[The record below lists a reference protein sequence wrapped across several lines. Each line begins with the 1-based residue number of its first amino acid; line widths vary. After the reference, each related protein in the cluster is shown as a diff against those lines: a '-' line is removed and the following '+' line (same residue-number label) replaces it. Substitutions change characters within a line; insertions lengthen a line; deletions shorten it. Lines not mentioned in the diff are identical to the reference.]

1 MASDINAEVK
11 QAVVDASDVSKG
23 SNTAYQALM
32 KDINGSAAPVGSADH
47 QKLVTGVATELQ
59 AKGVIPALALD
70 WAADRLS
77 KEGITKDQLAIVE
90 KAGQTNPDHALDSA
104 FAAPILQH
112 FDLLKGQNIDR
123 DAAGNE
129 RDVITPDDIAQAQR
143 SFKTQADLQIC
154 NADRSDLSTQ
164 LGVTGKERDQA
175 KADFVDTVK
184 ERDQA
189 QLEAAKL
196 AKQQQLEAAS
206 RREEFIKTAQAAEA
220 EKSQITVLPGE
231 GYWRVASRALKADG
245 HAHKNIEVQA
255 LSNEIQK
262 LNGGAALDKG
272 DRIRVRSEED
282 ERKAVEAQLAKY
294 DQQEAARQAK
304 AKSQAA

>member
-23 SNTAYQALM
+23 TNTAYQALM

-129 RDVITPDDIAQAQR
+129 RDVITRDDIAQAQR

-164 LGVTGKERDQA
+164 LGVTG
-175 KADFVDTVK
+175 K

>member
-23 SNTAYQALM
+23 TNTAYQALM

-47 QKLVTGVATELQ
+47 QKLVAGVATELQ

-104 FAAPILQH
+104 FAGPILQH

-129 RDVITPDDIAQAQR
+129 RDVITRDDIAQAQR

-164 LGVTGKERDQA
+164 LGVTG
-175 KADFVDTVK
+175 K

-220 EKSQITVLPGE
+220 EKSQIAVLPGE
-231 GYWRVASRALKADG
+231 GYWRVANRALKADG

>member
-47 QKLVTGVATELQ
+47 QKLVAGVATELQ

-104 FAAPILQH
+104 FAGPILQH

-129 RDVITPDDIAQAQR
+129 RDVITRDDIAQAQR

-164 LGVTGKERDQA
+164 LGVTG
-175 KADFVDTVK
+175 K

-220 EKSQITVLPGE
+220 EKSQIAVLPGE
-231 GYWRVASRALKADG
+231 GYWRVANRALKADG

>member
-23 SNTAYQALM
+23 TNTAYQALM

-47 QKLVTGVATELQ
+47 QKLVAGVATELQ

-129 RDVITPDDIAQAQR
+129 RDVITRDDIAQAQR

-164 LGVTGKERDQA
+164 LGVTG
-175 KADFVDTVK
+175 K